1 MIKLSQVPPAP
12 EADQDPEVGAE
23 VPDTTGGPDLNIQD
37 QDQGRDIDVI
47 EKDQIQDA
55 VILDQ
60 DLDLLPVRVLDTK
73 EKGNDLVHP
82 RDPIEK
88 DLKPM
93 DPKV

>member
-1 MIKLSQVPPAP
+1 MIKVSQVIRAP
-12 EADQDPEVGAE
+12 EADQDPEVAAE
-23 VPDTTGGPDLNIQD
+23 VPDTTGGADLNIQD

-60 DLDLLPVRVLDTK
+60 DLDLLPVRALDTK
-73 EKGNDLVHP
+73 EKENDLVQP
-82 RDPIEK
+82 RDPVEK

>member
-1 MIKLSQVPPAP
+1 MIKLSQVPRAP
-12 EADQDPEVGAE
+12 EADQDPEVTAA
-23 VPDTTGGPDLNIQD
+23 VRDTTRGADLNIQD

-60 DLDLLPVRVLDTK
+60 DLDLLPVRALDTK
-73 EKGNDLVHP
+73 ENDLVQP
-82 RDPIEK
+82 RDPVEI